1 MRQALL
7 QVVTALSQKAGHV
20 PYRSSKLTHYLKD
33 SIGGNCRTLLVACA
47 WSEVSLQLASDH
59 CILGASLVITIDLLP
74 EHDVVIVVIGEVA

>member
-7 QVVTALSQKAGHV
+7 QAVMALSQKAGHV

-47 WSEVSLQLASDH
+47 WSEVSL
-59 CILGASLVITIDLLP
+59 
-74 EHDVVIVVIGEVA
+74 